1 MCKNCD
7 TCRHLLYD
15 SSTGAYICKR
25 EDNLTDND
33 VKCFEDN
40 LPGCTQWEEDT
51 TDYEAEDAYFD
62 SLGAFTE
69 G

>member
-7 TCRHLLYD
+7 TCRHLIYD
-15 SSTGAYICKR
+15 GDTDTYICKR

-40 LPGCTQWEEDT
+40 TEGCSCFEDNTEEQVR
-51 TDYEAEDAYFD
+51 EEEYFRE
-62 SLGAFTE
+62 LGAFLYD
-69 G
+69 